1 MNELLNTINNIKNNG
16 ILTPINIFTKKD
28 ENKII
33 KKILNSD
40 KFKEIYPNTDK
51 EKALSI
57 IKCNFSLLA
66 SKEENNNYNH
76 EFLVYDNGGSKE
88 IFLYFE
94 GSRARKWSLE
104 NEIIEVQE
112 TKTYKDIDN
121 SIVQAATK
129 ENKINDLSIDNK
141 IVERAN
147 NLIESLEIN
156 PGEQAQT
163 YINYLKNKG
172 IDSKDKNNKLVLAAR
187 VHLIKYGYFKTDAI
201 AKAAEIEGVKST
213 KELEQKYFNKLVDIL
228 KNGSEEV
235 EPIKEEFYNN
245 NEVEPVA
252 EQTEKENN
260 NYITLTKEQEKER
273 IDLINLWSKK
283 SPGDKEQ
290 GKERF
295 LQLLFEYQEK
305 KKTKEEFKKHINKLY
320 AANKNIKAYYAGKK
334 DFNNYLTDLLATE
347 DILQK
352 NDIIKNEFFTN
363 AYNYIKSVS

>member
-57 IKCNFSLLA
+57 IKCNFGLLA

-88 IFLYFE
+88 IFLYFK

-129 ENKINDLSIDNK
+129 KIK
-141 IVERAN
+141 MV
-147 NLIESLEIN
+147 
-156 PGEQAQT
+156 
-163 YINYLKNKG
+163 
-172 IDSKDKNNKLVLAAR
+172 
-187 VHLIKYGYFKTDAI
+187 
-201 AKAAEIEGVKST
+201 
-213 KELEQKYFNKLVDIL
+213 
-228 KNGSEEV
+228 
-235 EPIKEEFYNN
+235 
-245 NEVEPVA
+245 
-252 EQTEKENN
+252 
-260 NYITLTKEQEKER
+260 
-273 IDLINLWSKK
+273 
-283 SPGDKEQ
+283 
-290 GKERF
+290 
-295 LQLLFEYQEK
+295 
-305 KKTKEEFKKHINKLY
+305 
-320 AANKNIKAYYAGKK
+320 
-334 DFNNYLTDLLATE
+334 
-347 DILQK
+347 
-352 NDIIKNEFFTN
+352 
-363 AYNYIKSVS
+363 

>member
-33 KKILNSD
+33 KKILNSN

-57 IKCNFSLLA
+57 IKCNFGLLA

-129 ENKINDLSIDNK
+129 ENKNSLGSENMNTKRGINNK
-141 IVERAN
+141 RYFKAT
-147 NLIESLEIN
+147 N
-156 PGEQAQT
+156 PGHKDFIVIDKDNATIKHLEGSKVWKTEEKDIIKNLGHKDADA
-163 YINYLKNKG
+163 YIKHLKKFNY
-172 IDSKDKNNKLVLAAR
+172 
-187 VHLIKYGYFKTDAI
+187 
-201 AKAAEIEGVKST
+201 IEVK
-213 KELEQKYFNKLVDIL
+213 ED
-228 KNGSEEV
+228 
-235 EPIKEEFYNN
+235 IKEEFYFNN
-245 NEVEPVA
+245 DNKNKVEIIA
-252 EQTEKENN
+252 KYDNKTLCKEGNF
-260 NYITLTKEQEKER
+260 Y
-273 IDLINLWSKK
+273 
-283 SPGDKEQ
+283 
-290 GKERF
+290 F
-295 LQLLFEYQEK
+295 
-305 KKTKEEFKKHINKLY
+305 INKLDY
-320 AANKNIKAYYAGKK
+320 VDMKGTKEKLIKELKRWS
-334 DFNNYLTDLLATE
+334 TE
-347 DILQK
+347 VGI
-352 NDIIKNEFFTN
+352 
-363 AYNYIKSVS
+363 

>member
-57 IKCNFSLLA
+57 IKCNFGLLA

-245 NEVEPVA
+245 NEVE
-252 EQTEKENN
+252 E
-260 NYITLTKEQEKER
+260 
-273 IDLINLWSKK
+273 
-283 SPGDKEQ
+283 
-290 GKERF
+290 GKEMQSKEIKE
-295 LQLLFEYQEK
+295 LEK
-305 KKTKEEFKKHINKLY
+305 KYNVDIKFREFKGKLMYSVFYSPLRNNVTGIFKDIKQLEKQCKSVIIDNRISLTNKINKLENEY
-320 AANKNIKAYYAGKK
+320 LRNI
-334 DFNNYLTDLLATE
+334 
-347 DILQK
+347 
-352 NDIIKNEFFTN
+352 
-363 AYNYIKSVS
+363 